1 MKLVNIQLRIML
13 LSLIVLFLFGCG
25 GGGGGSSDNENE
37 TGGGDVSVDWQE
49 NAVSVNGQVNLPASS
64 PLAMPEVK
72 VDLFETSTTP
82 DADGNLTFQSPSGQI
97 AEAYIML
104 PVRSGD
110 RLPTIYFYTT
120 ILPGEA
126 DIVLSPEETA
136 VSLLMSRISQQYL
149 LDAGT
154 PAQVKNIIRNNGAV
168 FITAF
173 AAKLTTDP
181 YTLRTSNLANV
192 YTPGFE
198 TAADA
203 CRDALM
209 LAASGN
215 SKDMLMSASAS
226 SSFGS
231 QLYVS
236 PPGQIQHDFIVYEDT
251 TGLLG
256 LDTWADLEDAGGT
269 ITGQLK
275 IENDTMLFAHYQV
288 HDLLTGAELTS
299 LSPGSGIPGM
309 IGMAFHP
316 DILGPQKGWT
326 RLWWAGTAKKAVEY
340 KSTKVTILT
349 PKLAFGDTATEIEQ
363 QIGGGLAFRTGA
375 TAVMMVVSHFV
386 PIDED
391 GWKHWFV
398 EMYDRGL
405 LNAAF
410 DQFSRGNIQGGIEA
424 LFWTFCDGPL
434 MESFIKDYMAKYMK
448 KGIDANKILSQFMNK
463 FNGVVKKIPIAKIG
477 LAVDIRILKDD
488 FILIPGRISFNRVE
502 FPFNLAGV
510 GPNPITKVGPNEPLP
525 RITITGMGLDDVFFN
540 GDNYIP
546 QVYLEAEDTKGKEK
560 IFNIDEKEVFSS
572 ADGQSLW
579 FDLPREWAEIG
590 SNIVGPIYVN
600 VVHRFIDEHGVDEL
614 ITLELPHE
622 DHEELFALNFESAVV
637 ITNVTEPKPTL
648 GEEITLIG
656 QGFSPISSDNGVYFN
671 DHTGASIA
679 AKVLLA
685 TSTTIDVIVP
695 NGLDFGPLTVEV
707 ELKDGSLSNKFPLSL
722 HPRPV
727 LADTE
732 DGTHFDDTLE
742 IAFMQEEDCDIY
754 YTINNGGD
762 KKFSG
767 VPVTISAT
775 SHLYPYAKVT
785 VDGVDY
791 LSAVSDFFYYKCSET
806 EDLVDG
812 TCVDSV
818 PQDSDAWVL
827 EESAPFS
834 DCESNINV
842 ANWFTNFNPGFWQRS
857 YKTINGVSG
866 ITGKGTYTVPP
877 SVLKPGEGPTFST
890 SVTTTNVNPDAY
902 FVATETH
909 TTQIWAL
916 TFNKYPLDATGKL
929 NLANVSPV
937 WHSVFVKAQS
947 IGNDNASAQATLI
960 LPKKGWVGWGEYV
973 VLQTNGG
980 QLSPTGG
987 CEMGYN
993 YVYRWK

>member
-1 MKLVNIQLRIML
+1 MRLNTFRWRIIL
-13 LSLIVLFLFGCG
+13 LSFLVLFLSGCG
-25 GGGGGSSDNENE
+25 GGGGGSDSDS
-37 TGGGDVSVDWQE
+37 TGGNGEAMADWQE
-49 NAVSVNGQVNLPASS
+49 NAVSVNGQVDLPASS
-64 PLAMPEVK
+64 PLAMSAVK

-82 DADGNLTFQSPSGQI
+82 DAGGNVKFKSPDGKI

-104 PVRSGD
+104 PQRQGD
-110 RLPTIYFYTT
+110 GLPTIYLYST
-120 ILPGEA
+120 ILPGET
-126 DIVLSPEETA
+126 DIAFSAEETA

-154 PAQVKNIIRNNGAV
+154 PARVKTIIRNNGAA

-173 AAKLTTDP
+173 AAKLEADP
-181 YTLRTSNLANV
+181 YILRTSNLANV

-198 TAADA
+198 TAADR
-203 CRDALM
+203 CRNALI

-215 SKDMLMSASAS
+215 NREMLMSAAS
-226 SSFGS
+226 SNGS

-275 IENDTMLFAHYQV
+275 IENDTMLFAHYRI
-288 HDLLTGAELTS
+288 HDLLTGAELTNIN
-299 LSPGSGIPGM
+299 PGSGIPGM
-309 IGMAFHP
+309 IGVAFHP
-316 DILGPQKGWT
+316 DILGPQKGWN

-340 KSTKVTILT
+340 KSTKVTVLT
-349 PKLAFGDTATEIEQ
+349 PKLAFGDTATEIEK

-375 TAVMMVVSHFV
+375 TAVMTVVSTFV

-410 DQFSRGNIQGGIEA
+410 DQFAYGNIQGGVEA
-424 LFWTFCDGPL
+424 LFWTFCDVTV
-434 MESFIKDYMAKYMK
+434 MESFIKDYVAKYMK

-463 FNGVVKKIPIAKIG
+463 FNGVVKKLPIAKIG
-477 LAVDIRILKDD
+477 LAVDIVKLIDD
-488 FILIPGRISFNRVE
+488 YNLIPRRIFFNRVE
-502 FPFNLAGV
+502 FPFNLAGI

-525 RITITGMGLDDVFFN
+525 RITVTGMGLDDVFFN

-600 VVHRFIDEHGVDEL
+600 VVHRFVDEHGIDEL

-622 DHEELFALNFESAVV
+622 DHEELFALTFESAVV
-637 ITNVTEPKPTL
+637 ITAVSQPKPCRN
-648 GEEITLIG
+648 EEITLIG
-656 QGFSPISSDNGVYFN
+656 QGFSPVSSDNGVYFT
-671 DHTGASIA
+671 DHTGASVA
-679 AKVLLA
+679 AEVLLA
-685 TSTTIDVIVP
+685 TDTTLDVILP
-695 NGLDFGPLTVEV
+695 TALDFGPLTVEV

-727 LADTE
+727 LADIE
-732 DGTHFDDTLE
+732 DGTHFADTLE
-742 IAFMQEEDCDIY
+742 VAFMQEEDCDIY
-754 YTINNGGD
+754 YAINNGGD
-762 KKFSG
+762 KKFTG
-767 VPVTISAT
+767 IPVTISAT

-791 LSAVSDFFYYKCSET
+791 RSVVSDFFYYKCSET
-806 EDLVDG
+806 EELVNG

-827 EESAPFS
+827 QTSAPFS
-834 DCESNINV
+834 DCNSN
-842 ANWFTNFNPGFWQRS
+842 F
-857 YKTINGVSG
+857 SG
-866 ITGKGTYTVPP
+866 IDFAKGSWRLTENRVWEDNIVKASGTYSIPP
-877 SVLKPGEGPTFST
+877 SLLKSGDGPTLST
-890 SVTTTNVNPDAY
+890 SVTTT
-902 FVATETH
+902 ATKGSSGTFETVV
-909 TTQIWAL
+909 WAL
-916 TFNKYPLDATGKL
+916 TFSKYPLDATGKL
-929 NLANVSPV
+929 NFANAASV
-937 WHSVFVKAQS
+937 WQSVIVKAES
-947 IGNDNASAQATLI
+947 SGNDSVSAQGLLT
-960 LPKKGWVGWGEYV
+960 LPKKGWVGWGEYL
-973 VLQTNGG
+973 VLQTRGG
-980 QLSPTGG
+980 TVSPTG
-987 CEMGYN
+987 CKMGYN
-993 YVYRWK
+993 HVYRWKE